1 MPMPAFKM
9 VRRIVLLG
17 ALALTGSLGTGAA
30 AAQATWQKIGS
41 TDGIDLERRSSP
53 GTSFYELRATA
64 RTSAPPQAVLDAIW
78 NGVFEDLPAT
88 VRKRQVIKRSEHEL
102 VFYDQIRAPLVS
114 DRDYTLRFWRAE
126 QPPAGQEAPA
136 GSRWL
141 LFETANTLGP
151 PPVEGH
157 VRVPLIRGAWAVSSD
172 GSGGSVLIYTCYSE
186 PGGSIPAWVA
196 RGPQKDQFLFDMRRA
211 LRRAAERTPR

>member
-1 MPMPAFKM
+1 MPAFEI
-9 VRRIVLLG
+9 VRRNVLLG
-17 ALALTGSLGTGAA
+17 ALAVVATLGGGAA
-30 AAQATWQKIGS
+30 AAESTWQKLGT
-41 TDGIDLERRSSP
+41 TDGIDLERRSAP

-64 RTSAPPQAVLDAIW
+64 RTPAPPQAVLDAIW
-78 NGVFEDLPAT
+78 NGVFEELPAT
-88 VRKRQVIKRSEHEL
+88 VRKRQVIKQSEHEL

-114 DRDYTLRFWRAE
+114 DRDYTLRFWRADA
-126 QPPAGQEAPA
+126 PPPGQEAPA

-151 PPVEGH
+151 PPIEGH

-211 LRRAAERTPR
+211 LRRAVARAPR